1 MDPHSGPTSS
11 QQPSILIVEDEE
23 GPRES
28 IKMVLS
34 PYFNLITVDSA
45 EVALE
50 VLKRQP
56 IDLVTLDLK
65 LPGQQGIDLLQTIR
79 QQGSDVEVIIITGYG
94 TLQSAMEAIRQGV
107 AAYIL
112 KPFNVSELLAIVD
125 QTFERR
131 RRVTSLQGSLLA
143 FGKLWAGE
151 ENPQDVIKN
160 IQTLL
165 EAKDPELGQ
174 HAHRVNFYSSL
185 LAEHLQ
191 LSPEEKEHIQ
201 LGAYLH
207 DIGKFGIHDRLVSGN
222 FQKSEQDEEVL
233 RCHPTIGE
241 KMVQALPFPDSVSQI
256 LRSHHERYDGSGY
269 PDGLAKEEIPYL
281 ARIVGLANL
290 FDHLVV
296 GHQNQ
301 GPLAIPEAREY
312 IRQEAGKGIDPELA
326 ELFAKVV
333 W

>member
-1 MDPHSGPTSS
+1 MDPTASAPPSP
-11 QQPSILIVEDEE
+11 QPSILIVEDEE

-56 IDLVTLDLK
+56 IDLITLDLK
-65 LPGQQGIDLLQTIR
+65 LPGQQGIDLLQNIR
-79 QQGSDVEVIIITGYG
+79 QQGKEVEVIIITGYG

-112 KPFNVSELLAIVD
+112 KPFNVTELLAVVD

-131 RRVTSLQGSLLA
+131 RRMTSLQGALQA
-143 FGKLWAGE
+143 FGNLWSGDDNLQSA
-151 ENPQDVIKN
+151 IKN
-160 IQTLL
+160 FETLL
-165 EAKDPELGQ
+165 EAKNPELAQ
-174 HAHRVNFYSSL
+174 HSHRVNFYSSL
-185 LAEHLQ
+185 LAEHLK
-191 LSPEEKEHIQ
+191 LSAEEKEYIQ
-201 LGAYLH
+201 LGAYIH
-207 DIGKFGIHDRLVSGN
+207 DIGKFGIHNRLISGDLP
-222 FQKSEQDEEVL
+222 QPEQDQEVVK
-233 RCHPTIGE
+233 CHPIIGV
-241 KMVQALPFPDSVSQI
+241 KMIQALPFPAPVSQI
-256 LRSHHERYDGSGY
+256 IHSHHERYDGTGY
-269 PDGLAKEEIPYL
+269 PDGLAGDEIPYL

-296 GHQNQ
+296 GHESQ
-301 GPLAIPEAREY
+301 GPLAIPEAREH
-312 IRQEAGKGIDPELA
+312 IRREAGKGIDPTLA
-326 ELFAKVV
+326 DLFAKVV

>member
-1 MDPHSGPTSS
+1 MDPAQYSTSS

-50 VLKRQP
+50 VLKRQSV
-56 IDLVTLDLK
+56 DLITLDLK
-65 LPGQQGIDLLQTIR
+65 LPGQQGIDLLETIR
-79 QQGSDVEVIIITGYG
+79 QQDRGVEIIIITGYG
-94 TLQSAMEAIRQGV
+94 TLESAMEAIRHGV

-112 KPFNVSELLAIVD
+112 KPFKVSELLAVVD

-131 RRVTSLQGSLLA
+131 RRITSLQGSLQA
-143 FGKLWAGE
+143 FASLWAGE
-151 ENPQDVIKN
+151 TNSQSAIKN
-160 IQTLL
+160 IETLL
-165 EAKDPELGQ
+165 DAKSPELAQ
-174 HAHRVNFYSSL
+174 HAQRVNFYASL

-191 LSPEEKEHIQ
+191 LSSEDKEHLQ

-207 DIGKFGIHDRLVSGN
+207 DIGKFGLHERVLSTGLSQTEQNQEVS
-222 FQKSEQDEEVL
+222 K
-233 RCHPTIGE
+233 CHPVIGE
-241 KMVQALPFPDSVSQI
+241 KMIQALPFPKPVTQI
-256 LRSHHERYDGSGY
+256 LRSHHERYDGTGY
-269 PDGLAKEEIPYL
+269 PDGLTGENIPFL
-281 ARIVGLANL
+281 SRIIGLANH

-296 GHQNQ
+296 GQYQ
-301 GPLAIPEAREY
+301 APIAIPEAREQ
-312 IRQEAGKGIDPELA
+312 IRRDAGTGLDPELA
-326 ELFAKVV
+326 NLFAKVV

>member
-1 MDPHSGPTSS
+1 MDPHSGPTFSH
-11 QQPSILIVEDEE
+11 QPSILIVEDEE

-112 KPFNVSELLAIVD
+112 KPFNVTELLAVVE

-165 EAKDPELGQ
+165 EAKNPELGQ

-185 LAEHLQ
+185 LAEHLR

-296 GHQNQ
+296 GHQRQ
-301 GPLAIPEAREY
+301 DPLAIPEAREY
-312 IRQEAGKGIDPELA
+312 IRREAGKGVDPDLA
-326 ELFAKVV
+326 DLFAKVV

>member
-1 MDPHSGPTSS
+1 MDPTKQPTSS

-50 VLKRQP
+50 VLKRRP
-56 IDLVTLDLK
+56 IDLITLDLK

-79 QQGSDVEVIIITGYG
+79 QQDRDIEVIIITGYG
-94 TLQSAMEAIRQGV
+94 TLQSAMEAIRHGV

-112 KPFNVSELLAIVD
+112 KPFNVSELLAVVD

-131 RRVTSLQGSLLA
+131 RRMTSLQGSLQA
-143 FGKLWAGE
+143 FGNLWAGE
-151 ENPQDVIKN
+151 TNPQAAIKN
-160 IQTLL
+160 IETLL
-165 EAKDPELGQ
+165 EAKSPELAQ
-174 HAHRVNFYSSL
+174 HAHRVNFYASL

-191 LSPEEKEHIQ
+191 LSLEEKENIQ
-201 LGAYLH
+201 LGSYLH
-207 DIGKFGIHDRLVSGN
+207 DIGKLSLHDRLVSAHVP
-222 FQKSEQDEEVL
+222 QSEQNQEL
-233 RCHPTIGE
+233 IKCHPVMGE
-241 KMVQALPFPDSVSQI
+241 KMIQALPFPQSVTQI
-256 LRSHHERYDGSGY
+256 LRSHHERYDGTGF
-269 PDGLAKEEIPYL
+269 PDGLVGEDIPFL
-281 ARIVGLANL
+281 ARVVGLANQ

-296 GHQNQ
+296 GQNE
-301 GPLAIPEAREY
+301 PPIPIPEAREY
-312 IRQEAGKGIDPELA
+312 IRREAGKGIDPALA
-326 ELFAKVV
+326 DLFAKVV